1 MKQHQQRKPRE
12 EWRSSGSNRRPP
24 SQQQRIET
32 LPQRPIINQQ
42 QNALLTAFQTD
53 YLTDWDWKD
62 TKNWD
67 IWLQSP
73 NRNIL

>member
-1 MKQHQQRKPRE
+1 
-12 EWRSSGSNRRPP
+12 
-24 SQQQRIET
+24 
-32 LPQRPIINQQ
+32 LINPQ